1 MRDKLI
7 TEFSR
12 IYWKPNSQRDR
23 PMTHEMA
30 DAAIAIF
37 KAEKRK

>member
-12 IYWKPNSQRDR
+12 IYWKELKDRDR

-37 KAEKRK
+37 KQEKAK

>member
-7 TEFSR
+7 AAFSD
-12 IYWKPNSQRDR
+12 IYWKPNNQRAK

-30 DAAIAIF
+30 DAALEIL
-37 KAEKRK
+37 KAAKK